1 MGLFLRDD
9 NGRSRLQSKV
19 QSDLRERL
27 KDHQELDIEAPE
39 VDPRYLEGSHE
50 TRLAGVIISLL
61 LLILVIVG
69 LVWALK
75 AAGIF

>member
-19 QSDLRERL
+19 QADLKERL
-27 KDHQELDIEAPE
+27 KDRQELDIEAPE

-50 TRLAGVIISLL
+50 TRPAGVVISILL
-61 LLILVIVG
+61 VILVVVG

-75 AAGIF
+75 AAGVF